1 MNPPIRILLVDDHT
15 IVRQGL
21 SRLLEEHPEFKVVGE
36 AFDGYTAIDQVHK
49 LKPNVVIMDISMPR
63 MNGIEATRRLRK
75 LFPEVK
81 ILILSMY
88 SQKHYIHELFE
99 SGVSGYLLKDS
110 CGQDIVAAIHA
121 AMNNEAYLS
130 PSISKVLVDSYGSP
144 KTSSRMQLY
153 KTLSN
158 REREVLQM
166 IAEGHSSRQVAEIL
180 CISISTVKSHR
191 RSIMEKLD
199 IDTVEKLILFTI
211 QIGLVDPGI

>member
-1 MNPPIRILLVDDHT
+1 MNTPIRILLVDDHT

-21 SRLLEEHPEFKVVGE
+21 SRLLGEYPEFQIVGE
-36 AFDGYTAIDQVHK
+36 AFDGYSAIEQVGK
-49 LKPNVVIMDISMPR
+49 LEPNVVIMDIAMPK

-75 LFPEVK
+75 MFPTVK

-99 SGVSGYLLKDS
+99 TGVSGYLLKDS
-110 CGQDIVAAIHA
+110 CGQDIVTAIHA
-121 AMNNEAYLS
+121 AMKNEAYLS
-130 PSISKVLVDSYGSP
+130 PSISKVLVDSYGCQ
-144 KTSSRMQLY
+144 KTFSRIELY
-153 KTLSN
+153 KKLSN

-166 IAEGHSSRQVAEIL
+166 IAEGHSSRQIAEML
-180 CISISTVKSHR
+180 YISISTVKSHR

-211 QIGLVDPGI
+211 QIGLVDLGI